1 MRPIAAALS
10 QGLKIGPGELSLML
24 DLSQTNLQKI
34 IGDYLLETSLES
46 TQRQIS
52 DRAIQAKRL
61 QYVVEFVM
69 SRVCAQALPDAPSRP
84 GAPSGTDPKDNFWT
98 LLRGLAPITVRSA
111 HSLCPF
117 LISLFLT
124 LSYYHPVSLTIQMIY
139 VRPTQCP
146 CSLLSYITRRS
157 LQ

>member
-1 MRPIAAALS
+1 MHLDSLVDFCLIYAF
-10 QGLKIGPGELSLML
+10 IELRRSY
-24 DLSQTNLQKI
+24 LQ
-34 IGDYLLETSLES
+34 DVL
-46 TQRQIS
+46 
-52 DRAIQAKRL
+52 
-61 QYVVEFVM
+61 VEFVA
-69 SRVCAQALPDAPSRP
+69 SRVCVQALPDAPSRP

-98 LLRGLAPITVRSA
+98 LLRGLAPITLRSA

-139 VRPTQCP
+139 VQPTQCP

-157 LQ
+157 SQ